1 MTVDVEIPA
10 MYRGR
15 AINLWVED
23 AVVAAYLR
31 EVWADREIHI
41 LVGGG
46 NDAVWA
52 MANHAHEHRYPNVF
66 GLIDREFGDSNYAD
80 WMLPQK
86 EFRTF
91 RLPCLEIE
99 NLFLDFE
106 ALAGCIANN
115 NRKSVEDIRNRV
127 EQLATSLVPYMA
139 CRAVI
144 SSMRHL
150 VLDGFSEHPKRTAVL
165 DLSVA
170 ESLIVTS
177 PWFGRIAPD
186 TRDELNVIHI
196 RKRLRL
202 FDEQYRADLASGD
215 RWKQTFSGK
224 ELFRDVASFIYQ
236 GVRVRGQ
243 QRDIDVAKAIAR
255 WQLQNG
261 AVPSVVLELRDAM
274 RLRLGISAQR
284 LSSNDPPATAAG
296 NRFNQLDET
305 RPIESKQTSLLEHRY
320 VWLSFSFRTCPPSAT
335 PVPSTGWVGVRVAR
349 AGKHVA
355 W

>member
-1 MTVDVEIPA
+1 MTVVVEIPA

-52 MANHAHEHRYPNVF
+52 MANHAHEHRYLNVF
-66 GLIDREFGDSNYAD
+66 GLIDRDFGDTNYAD
-80 WMLPQK
+80 WMLPLK
-86 EFRTF
+86 DFRTF

-99 NLFLDFE
+99 NLFLDSD
-106 ALAGCIANN
+106 ALAGCLANN
-115 NRKSVEDIRNRV
+115 NRKSVEDIRHRI
-127 EQLATSLVPYMA
+127 EQLATSLIPYMA

-150 VLDGFSEHPKRTAVL
+150 VLDGFPEHPKRTAVP
-165 DLSVA
+165 DLNVA

-177 PWFGRIAPD
+177 PWFGRIVSD
-186 TRDELNVIHI
+186 TRDELNVTHVHE
-196 RKRLRL
+196 RLRQ
-202 FDEQYRADLASGD
+202 FDEQYRADLANGD
-215 RWKQTFSGK
+215 HWKQTFSGK

-236 GVRVRGQ
+236 GLRVRGQ
-243 QRDIDVAKAIAR
+243 QRDLDVAKAIAR

-261 AVPSVVLELRDAM
+261 AVPPVVLELREAM
-274 RLRLGISAQR
+274 RLRLGMPVPP
-284 LSSNDPPATAAG
+284 LSQAATPASHAAPPATAEG
-296 NRFNQLDET
+296 N
-305 RPIESKQTSLLEHRY
+305 
-320 VWLSFSFRTCPPSAT
+320 
-335 PVPSTGWVGVRVAR
+335 
-349 AGKHVA
+349 
-355 W
+355 